1 MKYLRDD
8 ISTKCFEGTHML
20 QVLLVALPSIIVWIF
35 AVPVVLTVILYR
47 NRERIRQIE
56 NSNQL
61 SKLDQH

>member
-1 MKYLRDD
+1 
-8 ISTKCFEGTHML
+8 ML

-47 NRERIRQIE
+47 NRERIRKIE

-61 SKLDQH
+61 SKLD